1 MNASYTSCASLH
13 GGIDQYDR
21 WFTFT
26 DDPRGGG
33 GGKDEVV
40 RKRGCSG
47 VGKWIFRLKILKKIN
62 FK

>member
-26 DDPRGGG
+26 DDPRGWGE
-33 GGKDEVV
+33 GKDEVV
-40 RKRGCSG
+40 RKRGCSSG
-47 VGKWIFRLKILKKIN
+47 WQMN
-62 FK
+62 FSITNPEKNQL